1 MALSDEGSVTE
12 VKPLSRKAP
21 SPMVCRY
28 DGNAT
33 DVSEE
38 QPLNVSRL
46 IEVTPDGIM
55 MDVKAVQYE
64 KT

>member
-1 MALSDEGSVTE
+1 
-12 VKPLSRKAP
+12 
-21 SPMVCRY
+21 MVCRY